1 MIGEVLALVVAVCWA
16 FTAVLYRKALRNTS
30 YTVANLV
37 RTTFAAM
44 FLFVVVSLT
53 VHQMSA
59 MPLSLL
65 SLLFL
70 ASITNL
76 VIGDSLFF
84 MSLKKVGVS
93 RTQPIS
99 SSYPLF
105 SMIPASLIIGERIGL
120 STTIGTLLIVIGI
133 VMVSLTENKNTE
145 VRSERLSTFRGV
157 HFSIGAAICYSIGLT
172 SYKLVLSSGEI
183 DPTFATF
190 IRMTAVIPILLVAVA
205 VKGPRHMKELT
216 KRDVAILAAGGILEL
231 GIGGLLLFQSLRLA
245 DASRVIPLSSTT
257 PLFALALASQY
268 TGEKILFRLVLGAIL
283 TVAGVM
289 LITSSAI

>member
-1 MIGEVLALVVAVCWA
+1 MIGEVLAIIVALCWA

-30 YTVANLV
+30 YTVTNLV
-37 RTTFAAM
+37 RTIFAAM
-44 FLFVVVSLT
+44 FLLAVVSLT
-53 VHQMSA
+53 LRHVSA
-59 MPLSLL
+59 IPLSLL
-65 SLLFL
+65 SLLLL

-76 VIGDSLFF
+76 VIGDTLFF

-105 SMIPASLIIGERIGL
+105 SMIPASLIIGERIEL
-120 STTIGTLLIVIGI
+120 LTVIGTILILIGI
-133 VMVSLTENKNTE
+133 VIVSLTGNKNSE
-145 VRSERLSTFRGV
+145 LRSERVSTLRGV
-157 HFSIGAAICYSIGLT
+157 HFSIGAALCYSIGFT
-172 SYKLVLSSGEI
+172 SYKLVLVSGAV

-205 VKGPRHMKELT
+205 IRGPRQMKKLT
-216 KRDVAILAAGGILEL
+216 KRDIAILAVGGILEL
-231 GIGGLLLFQSLRLA
+231 GVGGLLLFQSLRLA

-257 PLFALALASQY
+257 PLFALALASRY
-268 TGEKILFRLVLGAIL
+268 TGEKILFRLVLGAII